1 MVGVKSEHTS
11 LECELLLPTELLEG
25 GEFSVAP
32 DAVSSMSEYD
42 GL

>member
-1 MVGVKSEHTS
+1 MKSEHTS
-11 LECELLLPTELLEG
+11 LECELLLPTQFVES

-32 DAVSSMSEYD
+32 DAVPSMSEYD